1 MTQGLKHPGIVTIG
15 LEARCLVTL
24 RQVTIVGPA
33 TFGLMTSGL
42 VTLSQETLG
51 RLTIGLKPL
60 GLVTLSLETIGASYT
75 FSCVLRHWDL
85 PASST
90 LLQASQAAFARPRR
104 RTSSSHRKDA
114 GSAIHGSQ

>member
-1 MTQGLKHPGIVTIG
+1 MTQGLKHPGTVTIG
-15 LEARCLVTL
+15 LEVRCLVTL

-60 GLVTLSLETIGASYT
+60 DLVTLSLETIGASYACSRDLRYWDSQTSDPWPCDLRTKPLDLVT
-75 FSCVLRHWDL
+75 FGLNL
-85 PASST
+85 FP
-90 LLQASQAAFARPRR
+90 L
-104 RTSSSHRKDA
+104 
-114 GSAIHGSQ
+114 